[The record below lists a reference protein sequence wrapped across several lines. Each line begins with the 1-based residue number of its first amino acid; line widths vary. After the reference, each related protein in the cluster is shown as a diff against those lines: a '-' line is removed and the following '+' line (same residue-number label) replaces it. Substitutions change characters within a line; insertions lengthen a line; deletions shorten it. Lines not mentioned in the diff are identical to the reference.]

1 MDRNIPWDLI
11 IRRFKH
17 EISAEEQTELEV
29 WFADKANHTLFL
41 ELQSVWLSLMAEG
54 TNYVSEV
61 DALWK
66 RMELCIK
73 EKEPKIVKMSL
84 SSFRWLLGVA
94 SVFLLLLF
102 SATSYV
108 ISEWYQTSSAVLTY
122 SSLNGKSKVILPD
135 GKKVWLNAE
144 STLEYSTSLWSK
156 KRNVFLKGEAY
167 FEVAKDSERL
177 FVVNGGGVAVKVYG
191 TVFNVEARENDK
203 NVNVSL
209 LSGSILVENAGASQM
224 LTPGDVAVCLKN
236 KPSIRTERFDVAF
249 SSIWAH
255 ESIRFERKSIREL
268 TEYLSKWYDVKIVL
282 DPQVPTDQAYTFSI
296 KHESLEE
303 VLRLIARINPI
314 QYSFDENN
322 AVRITNK

>member
-1 MDRNIPWDLI
+1 M
-11 IRRFKH
+11 
-17 EISAEEQTELEV
+17 
-29 WFADKANHTLFL
+29 
-41 ELQSVWLSLMAEG
+41 
-54 TNYVSEV
+54 VSNQ
-61 DALWK
+61 
-66 RMELCIK
+66 
-73 EKEPKIVKMSL
+73 
-84 SSFRWLLGVA
+84 F
-94 SVFLLLLF
+94 
-102 SATSYV
+102 
-108 ISEWYQTSSAVLTY
+108 AVLTY

-135 GKKVWLNAE
+135 GTKVWLNAE

-268 TEYLSKWYDVKIVL
+268 TEYLSKWYGVKIVL

>member
-11 IRRFKH
+11 IRKFKH

-61 DALWK
+61 DILWK
-66 RMELCIK
+66 RMELNIK
-73 EKEPKIVKMSL
+73 EKEPKIVKMPL

-108 ISEWYQTSSAVLTY
+108 VNEWYQTSSAVLTY

-135 GKKVWLNAE
+135 GTKVWLNAE

-167 FEVAKDSERL
+167 FEVAKYS
-177 FVVNGGGVAVKVYG
+177 
-191 TVFNVEARENDK
+191 
-203 NVNVSL
+203 
-209 LSGSILVENAGASQM
+209 
-224 LTPGDVAVCLKN
+224 
-236 KPSIRTERFDVAF
+236 
-249 SSIWAH
+249 
-255 ESIRFERKSIREL
+255 
-268 TEYLSKWYDVKIVL
+268 
-282 DPQVPTDQAYTFSI
+282 
-296 KHESLEE
+296 ESLMEGE
-303 VLRLIARINPI
+303 
-314 QYSFDENN
+314 
-322 AVRITNK
+322 